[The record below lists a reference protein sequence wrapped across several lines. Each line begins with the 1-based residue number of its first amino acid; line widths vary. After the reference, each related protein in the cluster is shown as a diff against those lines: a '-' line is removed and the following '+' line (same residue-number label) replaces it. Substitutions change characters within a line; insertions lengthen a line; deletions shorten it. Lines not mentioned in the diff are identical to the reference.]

1 MRKTL
6 WAAAFVS
13 LLILGAGVAYAVG
26 ETTGTVSACA
36 SVGAQTIAVNGAPVS
51 TVPGQSN
58 CVTTTYT
65 VPTVTNTVT
74 QTVTNTVTVTAP
86 SQPAMPYSGRLGL
99 WHLGSDIAGLSHLSD
114 YGLVI
119 VSADGAATAK
129 SLPGRTLI
137 YSNASGIVQS
147 YSEGLSYAT
156 ASANGC
162 LLSPVASNDKWV
174 VDHTK
179 ANCNQLQADATVSYA
194 KQEGL
199 KGVFLDD
206 VVPMNPYGITTPS
219 GWEAGMVSFV
229 HTLHS
234 ELKANGL
241 YLLVNANAFNDSSL
255 GDPNNGTGDLNWAKQ
270 LAPDG
275 VMTEDWQETRDGAAT
290 LRLSGNAWNK
300 DWDGWQSF
308 AKGVQD
314 AGMDFVGLSF
324 NANRGYG
331 YASAMLEDEGR
342 SVFIAATHDGSDS
355 WGSWVKDEGTA
366 TGAVNTNPRAF
377 QYGTVSVNSTNGTA
391 SY

>member
-1 MRKTL
+1 MRKSL
-6 WAAAFVS
+6 AVAAVTALFAIGV
-13 LLILGAGVAYAVG
+13 GVALAVG

-36 SVGAQTIAVNGAPVS
+36 SVGAQTIAVNGSPVS

-65 VPTVTNTVT
+65 IP
-74 QTVTNTVTVTAP
+74 TVTVTTTSTTTVTAP
-86 SQPAMPYSGRLGL
+86 PPASKPYSGRLGL
-99 WHLGSDIAGLSHLSD
+99 WHVGGPISGYSHLSD
-114 YGLVI
+114 YSLVI

-129 SLPGRTLI
+129 TLPGRTLI
-137 YSNASGIVQS
+137 YSNASGIEQS

-162 LLSPVASNDKWV
+162 LLGQGSNGKWV

-179 ANCNQLQADATVSYA
+179 ANCNQLQADATVNYA
-194 KQEGL
+194 KTEGL

-206 VVPMNPYGITTPS
+206 VVPMNPYGLTTPS

-234 ELKANGL
+234 ELQAAGL
-241 YLLVNANAFNDSSL
+241 YLLINANAYNDTSL

-275 VMTEDWQETRDGAAT
+275 VMTEDWQETRNGSAT
-290 LRLSGNAWNK
+290 LRLSGNAWDH
-300 DWDGWQSF
+300 DWDGWQAF

-314 AGMDFVGLSF
+314 AGMDFVGLEF
-324 NANRGYG
+324 NTNRSYG
-331 YASAMLEDEGR
+331 YASMLLEDEGR
-342 SVFIAATHDGSDS
+342 SIFIAANHDATDP
-355 WGSWVKDEGTA
+355 WGSWVKDVGT
-366 TGAVNTNPRAF
+366 TTDPVGANPRYF
-377 QYGTVSVNSTNGTA
+377 FTGPVSVNATAGTA